1 METILTIE
9 EEVPKIQLLEI
20 EPQIELVEEEVRT
33 TDTEIH
39 VRIAKLEV
47 GIGPLVVVQVET
59 TKIIV
64 EETSV

>member
-1 METILTIE
+1 METIPTIE
-9 EEVPKIQLLEI
+9 EEEFKIQLLEI
-20 EPQIELVEEEVRT
+20 KPQIELVEEEVRT
-33 TDTEIH
+33 IDTRIH

-47 GIGPLVVVQVET
+47 GKGPLVVVQVET